1 MQTDSEQDWNEALF
15 PVDVLL
21 TALAVVEVGFYVNI
35 PGGVVD
41 PRVFGFRHSGLRDVP
56 PSPIA
61 IANSFQISP
70 SWE

>member
-1 MQTDSEQDWNEALF
+1 VQTQDWNEALF
-15 PVDVLL
+15 AVDVLL

-41 PRVFGFRHSGLRDVP
+41 PRLFVFRHLGLVGIRH

-61 IANSFQISP
+61 IANGFQISP
-70 SWE
+70 SWG